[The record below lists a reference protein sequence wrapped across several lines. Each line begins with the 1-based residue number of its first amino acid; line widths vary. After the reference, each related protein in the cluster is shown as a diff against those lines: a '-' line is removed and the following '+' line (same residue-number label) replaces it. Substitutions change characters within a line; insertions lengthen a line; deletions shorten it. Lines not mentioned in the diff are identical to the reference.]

1 MKNKLVKEYE
11 NGLVEIKKY
20 KEKIK
25 SKIDEII
32 NENIDSMKSFYEKTL
47 KNFFYLQ
54 YLFSNSMVDILDIQ
68 KNTYEIQSELLA
80 YNQFI
85 NKNKYG
91 DIFNY
96 LEPLKLEVDKK
107 IKKYT
112 NTIYYDIIDMSFE
125 KCSKFVNKNEE
136 LKNNYIMEL
145 KNFYENLKSLSGFF
159 SSDKN
164 IEKELND
171 ELLIQKIFTGINNNQ
186 EAEIKKEENNKLRID
201 EKEINKINNLTN
213 IIYAKIVENSNMI
226 SIFNYDEKTINNYNI
241 FSEVSKDKN
250 ANYFRFNSN
259 CFSLFD
265 KDKNC
270 IFISG
275 GLKDLKD
282 ENSHDDSFYRLDIIQ
297 KPKSKYEFKL
307 NKLCSMNNE
316 RSYHSMINLSS
327 NKNIMLSIS
336 GINTESCEVYNIE
349 LDNWKLI
356 QDLSMKFQSPGVIDC
371 NKYIYVFPYTEEFNT
386 IYRLNMKNN
395 ELNWE
400 SVKYS
405 INEGNL
411 KKGMAALNIDN
422 NIFLLGGYDNK
433 GNYSNVY
440 EVDINNENIID
451 IKLDINL
458 SLPSKIYFNSNFLRY
473 KTNQNKNKDIIL
485 IMDNF
490 NGMLEYN
497 IESNSFEYYLEK

>member
-1 MKNKLVKEYE
+1 
-11 NGLVEIKKY
+11 
-20 KEKIK
+20 
-25 SKIDEII
+25 
-32 NENIDSMKSFYEKTL
+32 
-47 KNFFYLQ
+47 
-54 YLFSNSMVDILDIQ
+54 
-68 KNTYEIQSELLA
+68 
-80 YNQFI
+80 
-85 NKNKYG
+85 
-91 DIFNY
+91 
-96 LEPLKLEVDKK
+96 
-107 IKKYT
+107 
-112 NTIYYDIIDMSFE
+112 
-125 KCSKFVNKNEE
+125 
-136 LKNNYIMEL
+136 
-145 KNFYENLKSLSGFF
+145 
-159 SSDKN
+159 
-164 IEKELND
+164 
-171 ELLIQKIFTGINNNQ
+171 
-186 EAEIKKEENNKLRID
+186 
-201 EKEINKINNLTN
+201 
-213 IIYAKIVENSNMI
+213 MI

-241 FSEVSKDKN
+241 FSEGSKDKN

-473 KTNQNKNKDIIL
+473 KTNQDKNKDIIL
-485 IMDNF
+485 IMDSF